1 MGDYDAIVIGSGSG
15 GLTAAL
21 ALAKGGRRVVVFE
34 QHQLPGGYSQSFSLE
49 GFRFSPGIHYIGQLG
64 PGARLRQIY
73 EGLGVA
79 DDLIFLEL
87 NPNGYDRVLV
97 GDARFDIP
105 KGQGR
110 FAERLKRRF
119 PSEAK
124 GIDAYMRVVT
134 SMNNELQWATPPQTA
149 REAVM
154 LPIRMRTVLRYGL
167 LPLDRFLDR
176 FTRNRLLRAILS
188 IQAGDHGMA
197 PSRAPAALHA
207 GLQNYYFEGGWY
219 PRGGGRAIP
228 DAFVKQIIAR
238 GGEVI
243 LGTGVERILV
253 ERKRAIGVRL
263 EDGTEV
269 RADIVV
275 SNADPSE
282 TWAHLVDREHVTTRL
297 FQRVRHLRYSVSTFS
312 LFLAVD
318 MDLRAAGFDSGNIWY
333 SRSSDI
339 EASYNLAQ
347 LDDLSRVSEIPG
359 LFFSVTTLK
368 DPSMRTDGLHT
379 VEVMVLAS
387 HAAFAKW
394 RGSRVGQRPDDYMR
408 LKQHLAEKMLDAV
421 EQFVPGLR
429 GHIVFRST
437 ATPLT
442 NMHYVRATEG
452 AIYGTEKSLRNLG
465 PFSFPVRTH
474 IEGLYQCGASTIAAG
489 INGVTNSGLAAAV
502 AALGCK
508 EEELL
513 TTTNQTLRVYP
524 AEGPPEESSA

>member
-1 MGDYDAIVIGSGSG
+1 MVDYDAIVIGSGSG

-21 ALAKGGRRVVVFE
+21 ALARAGRRVVVFE

-73 EGLGVA
+73 EGLGMA
-79 DDLIFLEL
+79 DDLVFLEL
-87 NPNGYDRVLV
+87 NPNGYDHVIV

-134 SMNNELQWATPPQTA
+134 SMNNELQWATPPQTPS
-149 REAVM
+149 EAVM

-176 FTRNRLLRAILS
+176 FTRDRLLRAILS

-228 DAFVKQIIAR
+228 AAFIKQIVGR

-318 MDLRAAGFDSGNIWY
+318 MDLRAAGLDSGNIWY

-339 EASYNLAQ
+339 EACYNLAQ
-347 LDDLSRVSEIPG
+347 RDDLSRVSEIPG

-379 VEVMVLAS
+379 VEAMVLAS

-408 LKQHLAEKMLDAV
+408 LKQHLADKMLDAV

-429 GHIVFRST
+429 DHIVFRST

-442 NMHYVRATEG
+442 NMHYVRAAQG

-513 TTTNQTLRVYP
+513 TTTSQALRVHQ
-524 AEGPPEESSA
+524 AEGPAE